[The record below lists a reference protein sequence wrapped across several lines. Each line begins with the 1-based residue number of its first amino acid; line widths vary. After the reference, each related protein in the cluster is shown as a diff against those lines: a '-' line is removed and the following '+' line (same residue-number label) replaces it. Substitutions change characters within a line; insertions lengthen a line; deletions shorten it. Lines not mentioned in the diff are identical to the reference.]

1 MSEVAGVDYQQVSV
15 SGHFDSGK
23 EVLIGPRSFIDGRG
37 EQGGGGIISARDSK
51 VGFLVVSPFT
61 LTTGER
67 ILINRSVFFS
77 LLWTERNNIPFLIP
91 YRGWIPRNRNDVESK
106 LERQVSGN
114 VSVSGV
120 LRLTEERS
128 SLTPQNDVTKDMW
141 YSRDVEALAEK
152 FGTLPVFI
160 DLDLESSKEAA
171 LKGGPIGGQ
180 TRIALRNDHVQ
191 YMLTWW
197 TVSALTFILWIMKFV
212 L

>member
-1 MSEVAGVDYQQVSV
+1 MKL
-15 SGHFDSGK
+15 HNF
-23 EVLIGPRSFIDGRG
+23 
-37 EQGGGGIISARDSK
+37 
-51 VGFLVVSPFT
+51 PF
-61 LTTGER
+61 
-67 ILINRSVFFS
+67 
-77 LLWTERNNIPFLIP
+77 
-91 YRGWIPRNRNDVESK
+91 RGWIPRNRNDVESK

-152 FGTLPVFI
+152 FETLPVFI

>member
-1 MSEVAGVDYQQVSV
+1 MIEELQEKVRHTTPIPLNLSEVAGVDYQQVSF
-15 SGHFDSGK
+15 SGEFDSGK
-23 EVLIGPRSFIDGRG
+23 EVLIGPRSFIDARG

-67 ILINRSVFFS
+67 ILINR
-77 LLWTERNNIPFLIP
+77 
-91 YRGWIPRNRNDVESK
+91 GWISNKRNDIKSK
-106 LERQVSGN
+106 LERQVSGIA
-114 VSVSGV
+114 SLSGV

-128 SLTPQNDVTKDMW
+128 SLTPQNDVQKEVW

-152 FGTLPVFI
+152 FGTLPIFI

-171 LKGGPIGGQ
+171 MKGGPIGGQ

>member
-1 MSEVAGVDYQQVSV
+1 MSF
-15 SGHFDSGK
+15 SGQFDSGK
-23 EVLIGPRSFIDGRG
+23 EVLIGPRSFIDARG

-67 ILINRSVFFS
+67 ILINRSGFFRS
-77 LLWTERNNIPFLIP
+77 YRKESESFFL
-91 YRGWIPRNRNDVESK
+91 YRGWISNKRNDIKSK
-106 LERQVSGN
+106 LERQLSGIA
-114 VSVSGV
+114 SLSGV

-128 SLTPQNDVTKDMW
+128 SLTPQNDVQKEVW

-152 FGTLPVFI
+152 FGTLPIFI

-171 LKGGPIGGQ
+171 MKGGPIGGQ